1 MFNGDDYTSLS
12 VKYTSSLHR
21 KTGSRQADSDFCSS
35 RLTQLKDTKRLPVE
49 ESNGSQIFLFSLS
62 PADCIFGRMERGE
75 ERGERKRQVSLMHGR
90 KREKETA
97 SLYTAYLDG
106 AKGKWQQK
114 VNGE

>member
-1 MFNGDDYTSLS
+1 M
-12 VKYTSSLHR
+12 
-21 KTGSRQADSDFCSS
+21 
-35 RLTQLKDTKRLPVE
+35 QLKDTKRLPLVVVEVE

-62 PADCIFGRMERGE
+62 PADCIFGCMERKGKERERERE
-75 ERGERKRQVSLMHGR
+75 EAGFTDARQ
-90 KREKETA
+90 KETA